1 MRRLAMWERSRRR
14 AIAAAP
20 GGGESVSGLLEGDSG
35 ASVFAL
41 GRLRDYG
48 IVISFV
54 TLFVVLSIWSDVF
67 LTERNLLNILDQWSA
82 VGIIACAGTLVIIA
96 GGFDLSVGAIAALS
110 GVVAAKTA
118 NGVSPEL
125 GLVAGV
131 ALGLGLGAVN
141 GALTTVGRIN
151 PFIATLATSIV
162 FRGLA
167 IAITGGLLILV
178 EDKSFSTLGRGEFL
192 GVKYSIWSFVGVVVV
207 TGVLL
212 ARTTFGRYVYA
223 AGGNAEAARLSGVRV
238 NTVRAATFVISG
250 CAAGLGGVIATS
262 RVSTGQADASVGIEL
277 EAIAAIVIGGT
288 SILGGQG
295 AIWRTVLGVL
305 LLAMIGNGFNLL
317 NVNPTYQR
325 IFQGLIILAAVAVD
339 AWSRRRT
346 T

>member
-1 MRRLAMWERSRRR
+1 MSERS
-14 AIAAAP
+14 
-20 GGGESVSGLLEGDSG
+20 VTGLLEGRGVVSLL
-35 ASVFAL
+35 AL

-54 TLFVVLSIWSDVF
+54 TLFIVLSIWSDVF
-67 LTERNLLNILDQWSA
+67 LTERNLLNILDQWST

-110 GVVAAKTA
+110 GVVAAKIA
-118 NGVSPEL
+118 NAASPEV
-125 GLVAGV
+125 GLLTGIAVGIGMGV
-131 ALGLGLGAVN
+131 AN

-151 PFIATLATSIV
+151 PFITTLATSIV
-162 FRGLA
+162 FRGAA

-178 EDKSFSTLGRGEFL
+178 EDESYSTLGRGGFL
-192 GVKYSIWSFVGVVVV
+192 GVKYSIWCFAGVVVV

-212 ARTTFGRYVYA
+212 SRTTFGRYVYA

-250 CAAGLGGVIATS
+250 CAAGLGGVIASS
-262 RVSTGQADASVGIEL
+262 RVSTGQADATLGIEL

-288 SILGGQG
+288 SILGGAG

-317 NVNPTYQR
+317 HVNPTYQR

-339 AWSRRRT
+339 AWSRRRAT
-346 T
+346 